1 MNTIYTILVIITS
14 LIILAGILIFMFMY
28 NLRHHDDESTKEM
41 SKKINKV
48 RKSK

>member
-14 LIILAGILIFMFMY
+14 LITLAGLLFMFMY

-48 RKSK
+48 RKNK